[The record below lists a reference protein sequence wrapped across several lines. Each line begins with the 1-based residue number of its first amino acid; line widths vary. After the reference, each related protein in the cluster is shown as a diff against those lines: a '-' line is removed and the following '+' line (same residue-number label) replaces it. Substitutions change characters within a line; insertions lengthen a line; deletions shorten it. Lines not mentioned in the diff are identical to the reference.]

1 MSIKDRIKAFVF
13 EEESDKTKEPV
24 DAKGTVPAS
33 DPPPHAPVPEAQQA
47 AVPIEH
53 TGTGLDV
60 PAVEEHIDHQ
70 IQSSTAFAPVVA
82 FLKMAESMKNVIG
95 DEKQRFQAAQ
105 AATSTPTDA
114 LLTAVKSYS
123 SVLQREAANF
133 EQTFV
138 AQAES
143 EIHALSDQEKQLGE
157 QIGDLQAQLS
167 RLSARKEELGAQS
180 IAKAADLA
188 KARIDFGSVSSTLN
202 KRYSDLTA
210 KLQQHLGGAAN
221 GQ

>member
-13 EEESDKTKEPV
+13 EDESGKAKEPV
-24 DAKGTVPAS
+24 DATGGAPAS
-33 DPPPHAPVPEAQQA
+33 DSPPHAAVSEAPQA
-47 AVPIEH
+47 ATAIEH

-60 PAVEEHIDHQ
+60 SAVEEHIDHQ
-70 IQSSTAFAPVVA
+70 IQGNQAFAPVAA

-105 AATSTPTDA
+105 AATSTPTDT
-114 LLTAVKSYS
+114 LLSAVRSYS
-123 SVLQREAANF
+123 SVLEHETSTF

-138 AQAES
+138 AEAEK
-143 EIHALSDQEKQLGE
+143 EIHALSDQEKQLSQ
-157 QIGDLQAQLS
+157 QISDLQAKLS
-167 RLSARKEELGAQS
+167 NLSVRKEEVGAQS
-180 IAKAADLA
+180 IAKAGDLA
-188 KARIDFGSVSSTLN
+188 KARIDFGSVSSTLT
-202 KRYSDLTA
+202 KRYADLAA

>member
-13 EEESDKTKEPV
+13 EEESGKTKEPV
-24 DAKGTVPAS
+24 DAKGAAPAPDS
-33 DPPPHAPVPEAQQA
+33 PPNAPVPEASQDVA
-47 AVPIEH
+47 PIEH
-53 TGTGLDV
+53 TAAGLDV
-60 PAVEEHIDHQ
+60 PAVEEHVDHQ
-70 IQSSTAFAPVVA
+70 IQSNPAFAPVVA

-138 AQAES
+138 AQAQS
-143 EIHALSDQEKQLGE
+143 EIQTLSEQEKQLGE
-157 QIGDLQAQLS
+157 QIGELQAQLS
-167 RLSARKEELGAQS
+167 KLSAHKEELGAQS
-180 IAKAADLA
+180 IARVGDLA

-202 KRYSDLTA
+202 KRYSDLAA